1 MSKASSFF
9 LLVSSISSLPLIAGN
24 ITPDFHAITT
34 APTQAPGVWYTDRY
48 PPAVFAGLPSYQG
61 VLDVLQIGV
70 SAADQQSSRPAIY
83 SAAFY
88 NTQGRKYDTSGGA
101 GSYVEM
107 LLYIPAAWGDP
118 SNGFVRSDMWATMVD
133 SSYANSG
140 FPIID
145 FMNQGTGGARYRVYD
160 NGLGSW
166 VNLAVPVVYD
176 AWTTFRLT
184 FTGTSF
190 DYSINGVAV
199 YSDPNIGATAGF
211 SNVMVQDYNFGSAFD
226 TSGSVNN
233 PAAYDYSAY
242 WASSNQ
248 FDGPTDIP
256 EPSPAHLLL
265 PALFL
270 ILIGRRNAQ

>member
-1 MSKASSFF
+1 MSKALPSL

-24 ITPDFHAITT
+24 ITPDFHVVDT

-48 PPAVFAGLPSYQG
+48 APAVFTGLSSYQG
-61 VLDVLQIGV
+61 LSDVLQIGV
-70 SAADQQSSRPAIY
+70 SAADQQSSRPLIY
-83 SAAFY
+83 SGAFY
-88 NTQGRKYDTSGGA
+88 NTQGRKYDISGGA

-107 LLYIPAAWGDP
+107 LLYIPAAWGAP

-133 SSYANSG
+133 SSHANSG

-145 FMNQGTGGARYRVYD
+145 FMNQDTGGARYRVFD
-160 NGLGSW
+160 NGLGW

-184 FTGTSF
+184 FTGTSY

-199 YSDPNIGATAGF
+199 YSDPNIGATVGF

-226 TSGSVNN
+226 TAGSDNN
-233 PAAYDYSAY
+233 PAAYSYSAY

-248 FDGPTDIP
+248 FDGSFDIP
-256 EPSPAHLLL
+256 EPSPGHLLL

-270 ILIGRRNAQ
+270 ILIRRRSTQ